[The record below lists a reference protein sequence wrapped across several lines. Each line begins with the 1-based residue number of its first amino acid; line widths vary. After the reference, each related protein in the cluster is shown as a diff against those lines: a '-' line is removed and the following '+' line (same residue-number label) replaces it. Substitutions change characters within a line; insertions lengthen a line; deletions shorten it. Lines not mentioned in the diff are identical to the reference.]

1 MEPPLPDVE
10 APDFKSSTPL
20 SVVVEAPVC
29 SLMNPLEP
37 PAACPD
43 ERVKEPLVPLAV
55 WPAENKKSPESPAD
69 KDSPDESVTD
79 PECFVAV
86 VEIPDCKTN
95 EPEFESEFPL
105 FNSNNPL
112 L

>member
-1 MEPPLPDVE
+1 MDPDLPAVA
-10 APDFKSSTPL
+10 APEDNTKLPEL
-20 SVVVEAPVC
+20 
-29 SLMNPLEP
+29 
-37 PAACPD
+37 PAAAVPD
-43 ERVKEPLVPLAV
+43 DRVNA
-55 WPAENKKSPESPAD
+55 PESPAD

>member
-1 MEPPLPDVE
+1 MDPDLPAVA
-10 APDFKSSTPL
+10 APEDNTKSPEL
-20 SVVVEAPVC
+20 
-29 SLMNPLEP
+29 P
-37 PAACPD
+37 PAAVPD
-43 ERVKEPLVPLAV
+43 DRVNA
-55 WPAENKKSPESPAD
+55 PESPPD
-69 KDSPDESVTD
+69 KDSPDESVTE

-105 FNSNNPL
+105 FNVNSPL

>member
-1 MEPPLPDVE
+1 MDPDLPLAAAPEDNTKLPELPDAAV
-10 APDFKSSTPL
+10 PD
-20 SVVVEAPVC
+20 
-29 SLMNPLEP
+29 
-37 PAACPD
+37 D
-43 ERVKEPLVPLAV
+43 RVNA
-55 WPAENKKSPESPAD
+55 PESPLS
-69 KDSPDESVTD
+69 KDSPDESVTE

-105 FNSNNPL
+105 FNVNSPL

>member
-1 MEPPLPDVE
+1 MDPDLPSIV
-10 APDFKSSTPL
+10 APEDNT
-20 SVVVEAPVC
+20 
-29 SLMNPLEP
+29 
-37 PAACPD
+37 
-43 ERVKEPLVPLAV
+43 
-55 WPAENKKSPESPAD
+55 KSPELPAQAVPDDKVKSPEFPWT
-69 KDSPDESVTD
+69 KDLPDESVTE

-105 FNSNNPL
+105 FNVNSPL